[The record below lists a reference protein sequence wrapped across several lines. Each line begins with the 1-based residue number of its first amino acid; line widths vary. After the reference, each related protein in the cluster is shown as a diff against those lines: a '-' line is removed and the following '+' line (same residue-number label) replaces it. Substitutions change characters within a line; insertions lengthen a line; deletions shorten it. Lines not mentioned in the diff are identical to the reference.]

1 MVDKY
6 DEAEDIAELDD
17 DNSVLLMW
25 VSRDYIYTL
34 LNEGVAEVKFVKK
47 DGTERIMLC
56 TTNTSLIP
64 ERAFKPEE
72 SVARIEAA
80 NAQEVKPKNPDVAVI
95 WDLQK
100 DAWRSFRYDSVTS
113 ALSHPAAE
121 RY

>member
-1 MVDKY
+1 MVDKTVV
-6 DEAEDIAELDD
+6 D
-17 DNSVLLMW
+17 
-25 VSRDYIYTL
+25 TL
-34 LNEGVAEVKFVKK
+34 LDEGVVEVKFVKK
-47 DGTERIMLC
+47 DSSFRVMLC

-64 ERAFKPEE
+64 ERAFKPVE
-72 SVARIEAA
+72 SIARIEAA
-80 NAQEVKPKNPDVAVI
+80 NAQYDKSKNPDVAVI